1 MAFHFYYDESEHS
14 RKINL
19 NTITADNY
27 YDNFVTVIVGWN
39 EKDEADIEKRYLSF
53 EKKYEDR
60 KSKGELKSTTI
71 KQSQLKYGFA
81 SLKNDTEELISDFLG
96 LFDNKIYVYF
106 CAMSKVEYVIR
117 QVLAGYHNSFL
128 FDMDAMKYS
137 ITKAIL
143 TYQPR
148 DVLECIYSDTEH
160 LPEKLKEFLQHRIE
174 INQSNPE
181 LKSSENQA
189 FKEAIYILDEAD
201 NVKYEQWD
209 YHAPFVGFKLFLT
222 EQDISD
228 YNLVIDREG
237 EQHKTLNAAR
247 DCKISNVSEESSK
260 EIIGIRMADMFAG
273 LITKLMRSCSAAL
286 RGTAGTKVK
295 KTLLSQEWFKIDD
308 KKLTLYKKFNHV
320 IMKLHASWAKAYGGG
335 YSDDLISFTSL
346 LEYMSQFKSAD
357 EIKANLKMQ
366 GEYFNTDVCN
376 ALQEHFKRMRNKLP
390 IESLPR
396 DTKDFFYN
404 QKGAKVFVDAARQP
418 LLPVKRSEIF
428 EVLSVGIDR
437 DWIPLVT
444 VLEEKQPVC
453 YRLPDDLQG
462 WAINIVSMA
471 NTGMNLFPSK
481 VKFSSLN
488 EKWYADIL

>member
-27 YDNFVTVIVGWN
+27 YDNFITVIVGWN
-39 EKDEADIEKRYLSF
+39 EKDEADIEKRYLAF
-53 EKKYEDR
+53 EKKYENR

-81 SLKNDTEELISDFLG
+81 SLKRDTEELISDFLD
-96 LFDNKIYVYF
+96 LFDAKTYVYF
-106 CAMSKVEYVIR
+106 CAMSKVEYIIR

-143 TYQPR
+143 TYQPK

-181 LKSSENQA
+181 LKSAENQA
-189 FKEAIYILDEAD
+189 FKEAIYILDDAD
-201 NVKYEQWD
+201 SVKYEQWD
-209 YHAPFVGFKLFLT
+209 YHAPFSGFKLFLS
-222 EQDISD
+222 EQSISD
-228 YNLVIDREG
+228 YSLVIDREG

-247 DCKISNVSEESSK
+247 DCEISNVSEASS
-260 EIIGIRMADMFAG
+260 EETTGIRMADMLAG
-273 LITKLMRSCSAAL
+273 LIAKLMRACSAAL
-286 RGTAGTKVK
+286 RGTSGTEVK
-295 KTLLSQEWFKIDD
+295 KNLLPQEWFQIDD
-308 KKLTLYKKFNHV
+308 KRLTLYKKFHYV
-320 IMKLHASWAKAYGGG
+320 IMELHDSWEKAYSGA

-346 LEYMSQFKSAD
+346 LAYMNHFKNVD
-357 EIKANLKMQ
+357 EITANLEMQ
-366 GEYFNTDVCN
+366 GEYFNTYVCN

-390 IESLPR
+390 IESLPG

-404 QKGAKVFVDAARQP
+404 QKGAKVFVDATRQP
-418 LLPVKRSEIF
+418 ILPVKRGEIF
-428 EVLSVGIDR
+428 EVLSVGIGR
-437 DWIPLVT
+437 DLIPLVT

-462 WAINIVSMA
+462 WAINIVGIA
-471 NTGMNLFPSK
+471 NTGMNLLPSK

-488 EKWYADIL
+488 GKWYADIL